1 MPSVEMVLTLGSALL
16 HEIGHLT
23 AARLTHVPIAA
34 VTVYPFGADIRLA
47 PGLRSYRTDALIALA
62 GAAANLLLAGVGALI
77 GGAAGL
83 FLTPCNL
90 TLAGLN
96 LLPIDGLDG
105 GVLLRTCLESQGMES
120 DGVARIVSFCCLLAL
135 WLGAVY
141 VLWIEDG
148 DPSFFVLSCGLF
160 AVLFL
165 GGEKT

>member
-1 MPSVEMVLTLGSALL
+1 MVLTLGSALL

-96 LLPIDGLDG
+96 LLPIDGRPVSQKTSVRELYAKRAPMYASFRD
-105 GVLLRTCLESQGMES
+105 VLIGN
-120 DGVARIVSFCCLLAL
+120 DAAIDDAA
-135 WLGAVY
+135 GAIWRDY
-141 VLWIEDG
+141 CENTG
-148 DPSFFVLSCGLF
+148 H
-160 AVLFL
+160 
-165 GGEKT
+165 